1 MNNVS
6 CEIIQDLLPLYSD
19 GVCSEESGNLIQTHV
34 QTCEKCGKAL
44 QAMKRPLRGEETR
57 ETVETAQAA
66 SRAWK
71 KNRKRAFW
79 TGLSLVA
86 ALVIAGVLL
95 FLGAHYL
102 PTSDGADMEGLTGQL
117 KQMWELEQFQV
128 KKVAQKGDCLAVS
141 GCDDGGSW
149 YMCVYQRDP
158 VFSNRWQ
165 VSGGLGKV
173 KPGKLANWNY
183 QTPEGDTILVCYG
196 AELPEE
202 VVGYTFTNSGIQY
215 RCPVED
221 HAVLDLFFIPEAYD
235 PNTHLEPVSWP

>member
-6 CEIIQDLLPLYSD
+6 CEIILDLLPLYSD
-19 GVCSEESGNLIQTHV
+19 GVCSEESGNLIRAHV
-34 QTCEKCGKAL
+34 QTCEKCRKAL
-44 QAMKRPLRGEETR
+44 RAMNLPLRGQEER

-79 TGLSLVA
+79 TGLILVA
-86 ALVIAGVLL
+86 ALVLAGALV
-95 FLGAHYL
+95 FLGSHYL
-102 PTSDGADMEGLTGQL
+102 QTSDGEDMEGLAGQL
-117 KQMWELEQFQV
+117 QAMWELEQFHV

-141 GCDDGGSW
+141 GCDDGDRW

-158 VFSNRWQ
+158 VFPSRWKA
-165 VSGGLGKV
+165 SGGLGKV

-202 VVGYTFTNSGIQY
+202 VVGYTFINSGIQY
-215 RCPVED
+215 TCPVED
-221 HAVLDLFFIPEAYD
+221 HTVLDLFFIPDAYD
-235 PNTHLEPVSWP
+235 PRTHLEPVAQP